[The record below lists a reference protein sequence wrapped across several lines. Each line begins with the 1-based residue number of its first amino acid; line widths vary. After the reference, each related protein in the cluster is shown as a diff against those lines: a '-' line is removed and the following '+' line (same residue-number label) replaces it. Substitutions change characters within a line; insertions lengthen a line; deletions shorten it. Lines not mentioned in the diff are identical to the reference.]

1 MNDLTFMVPM
11 PAPMPIALKNTVSRD
26 VISGPE
32 QENFII
38 NVVKKA
44 LEQGKLAVEG
54 SVSELALDTV
64 ETSSAS
70 IQKGSF
76 KEIGAIGEAITIS
89 SEAIFRSF
97 IKVGVIGSTFDET
110 GQYQFQ
116 LIEDILVRGNIAN
129 LDVFK
134 FSSKSNML
142 GLGIDNEASDNF
154 MTGIFMKKKD
164 NFSSQGS
171 VLLDKVGIFSLPY
184 GQFLDDSIYAPI
196 TLTKKR
202 FDGARTSV
210 RCAYLSSDFDFGNKL
225 LQSSTFNLNQKTF
238 IESLNN
244 FDNQPTIYYTNFEC
258 NNAMLH
264 GGVILGGV
272 GKSFEIVLTKT
283 NNTEEKFITCN
294 LEAGVI
300 EYDKPFSLSMSDFN
314 IESAGSVGF
323 TTNNALNAL
332 FSSSRITFFRQTQLA
347 NNIPIQILNDNLE
360 LRDSLSNI
368 IAKFS
373 KKSDNF
379 TDSRIEDITLNYFTG
394 TFLVQGRFG
403 DVQLQIDDF
412 TKISGPFYNPGSAKS
427 ATNNND
433 NPILQIQNK
442 ENFSSISNL
451 PTTKTYIQSKF
462 LNASSNVS
470 FAFANVCTTTQNDFI
485 FSGYAVITST
495 DSTDVSHLHLRLDG
509 SFNNKDTTNPTI
521 LTKTVIKRNTLT
533 LESITF
539 TESVDYL
546 NANNPVLT
554 LELTNTTS
562 RVFNISIKLEVIAI

>member
-1 MNDLTFMVPM
+1 M
-11 PAPMPIALKNTVSRD
+11 
-26 VISGPE
+26 
-32 QENFII
+32 
-38 NVVKKA
+38 
-44 LEQGKLAVEG
+44 
-54 SVSELALDTV
+54 
-64 ETSSAS
+64 
-70 IQKGSF
+70 
-76 KEIGAIGEAITIS
+76 
-89 SEAIFRSF
+89 
-97 IKVGVIGSTFDET
+97 
-110 GQYQFQ
+110 
-116 LIEDILVRGNIAN
+116 LVRGNIAN

-154 MTGIFMKKKD
+154 MSGIFMKKKD

-202 FDGARTSV
+202 FDGARTSI
-210 RCAYLSSDFDFGNKL
+210 RCAYLSSDFDFGDKL

-373 KKSDNF
+373 KKSNNF
-379 TDSRIEDITLNYFTG
+379 TDSRIEDVTFNYFTG

-403 DVQLQIDDF
+403 DVQLQVDDF

-470 FAFANVCTTTQNDFI
+470 FTFANVCTTTQNDFI

-546 NANNPVLT
+546 NVNNPVLT

-562 RVFNISIKLEVIAI
+562 RIFNISIKLEVIAI